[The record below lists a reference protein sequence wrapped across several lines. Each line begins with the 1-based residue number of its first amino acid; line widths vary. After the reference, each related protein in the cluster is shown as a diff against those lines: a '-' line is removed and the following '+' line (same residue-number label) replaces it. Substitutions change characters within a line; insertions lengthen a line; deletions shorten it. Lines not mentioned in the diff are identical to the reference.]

1 MMVFAKENIRRLT
14 DDPATA
20 LQLQSEGFVRIDDEK
35 EKVKEE
41 EPKEPENL
49 DELSVTALRALA
61 KKRGIKG
68 ASGLSKRDILQMLE
82 G

>member
-1 MMVFAKENIRRLT
+1 MIFAKENVRRLT
-14 DDPATA
+14 DDPETA
-20 LQLQSEGFVRIDDEK
+20 LRLLSEGFVRTDEE

-49 DELSVTALRALA
+49 DEMSVTALRALA

-68 ASGLSKRDILQMLE
+68 ASGLSKSDLLQMLE

>member
-1 MMVFAKENIRRLT
+1 MVFAKENIRRLT

-20 LQLQSEGFVRIDDEK
+20 LQLQREGFVRTDEE
-35 EKVKEE
+35 EKVKED
-41 EPKEPENL
+41 EPKEPESL
-49 DELSVTALRALA
+49 DEISVTALRALA

-68 ASGLSKRDILQMLE
+68 ASGLSKSDLLQMLE

>member
-1 MMVFAKENIRRLT
+1 MVFAKENVRRLT

-20 LQLQSEGFVRIDDEK
+20 LRLLSEGFVRIDDEE
-35 EKVKEE
+35 EKVKED
-41 EPKEPENL
+41 EPKEPENI
-49 DELSVTALRALA
+49 DEMSVTAMRALA

-68 ASGLSKRDILQMLE
+68 ASGLSKSDLLQMLE

>member
-1 MMVFAKENIRRLT
+1 MIFAKENVRRLT

-20 LQLQSEGFVRIDDEK
+20 LRLLSEGFVRTDEE

-49 DELSVTALRALA
+49 DEMSVTALRAIA

-68 ASGLSKRDILQMLE
+68 ASGLSKSDLLQMLE
-82 G
+82 E

>member
-1 MMVFAKENIRRLT
+1 MIFAKENVRRLT
-14 DDPATA
+14 DDPETA
-20 LQLQSEGFVRIDDEK
+20 LRLLSEGFVRTDEE

-41 EPKEPENL
+41 PKEQENL
-49 DELSVTALRALA
+49 DEMSVTALRALA

-68 ASGLSKRDILQMLE
+68 ASGLSKSDLLQMLE